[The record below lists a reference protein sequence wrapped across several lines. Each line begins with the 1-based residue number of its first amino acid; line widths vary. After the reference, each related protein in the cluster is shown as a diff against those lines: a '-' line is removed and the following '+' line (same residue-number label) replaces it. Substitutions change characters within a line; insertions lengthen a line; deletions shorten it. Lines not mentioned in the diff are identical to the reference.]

1 MAIGRLVIPLYT
13 QMLEAL
19 LGQLHK
25 AAATRETDHD
35 LVRLGECC
43 LAPDM
48 SPLFDHIRLACSQAA
63 EVVARLQGGPLPV
76 IERPKTLVEAEE
88 TIGAALM
95 TIDSARGSKID
106 DAAATLI
113 RLDHDDGLSFVL
125 SGEEYVRDWALPQ
138 FHFHLVTAYAIMR
151 ASGVPLGK
159 VDYAAHMFRYLERPE
174 AATGTRPRVDPC
186 E

>member
-1 MAIGRLVIPLYT
+1 VAIGRLVIPLYT

-43 LAPDM
+43 LAPGM

-76 IERPKTLVEAEE
+76 IGRPNTLAEAEE
-88 TIGAALM
+88 AIGAALM

-125 SGEEYVRDWALPQ
+125 SGEDYVRDWALPQ
-138 FHFHLVTAYAIMR
+138 FHFHLVTAYAIMQT
-151 ASGVPLGK
+151 AGVPLGT
-159 VDYAAHMFRYLERPE
+159 VDYAAHMFRYLDRPE
-174 AATGTRPRVDPC
+174 TPTGAPRPAGRR
-186 E
+186 